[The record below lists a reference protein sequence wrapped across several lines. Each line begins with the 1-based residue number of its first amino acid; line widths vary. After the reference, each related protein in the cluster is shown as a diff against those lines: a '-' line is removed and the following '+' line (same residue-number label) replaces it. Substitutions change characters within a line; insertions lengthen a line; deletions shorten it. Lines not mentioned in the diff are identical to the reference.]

1 MSSALQ
7 LCPENVEFERSL
19 KMMVACLQI
28 GGLFK
33 VGRGNPGR
41 GRGAKVHQ
49 HRRVVL
55 GQQHIVRFDVPVLE
69 F

>member
-1 MSSALQ
+1 
-7 LCPENVEFERSL
+7 
-19 KMMVACLQI
+19 MVACLQI

-33 VGRGNPGR
+33 VGRGNPGW

-69 F
+69 FGVA

>member
-1 MSSALQ
+1 
-7 LCPENVEFERSL
+7 
-19 KMMVACLQI
+19 MVACLQI
-28 GGLFK
+28 GGLFE
-33 VGRGNPGR
+33 VGRGNPGW

-69 F
+69 LLNLIVGLHFEQIQSMICQ